1 MENENA
7 VQIIPQQVQS
17 LQPIPIKDV
26 VAQVKAIEEC
36 IKSVM
41 VSKLHYGTIPGCGEK
56 PTLLKPGAEMLA
68 KLFNLRPEYK
78 RERHDL
84 GNGHIEIMSDC
95 TMFSRATGTA
105 VGSGAGTCSTMESKY
120 RWRKSQR
127 ACPACGVDGSIGRSK
142 FPPKDNPTG
151 QPGWYCRDCKAQFA
165 YDASD
170 IRNQQAGRVENPDI
184 ADQYNTV
191 QKMADK
197 RAYVASVITSVGAS
211 DFVTQDIEDFYD
223 GMPDAVSPVT
233 PKPENAQKP
242 PTKPETQPEPT
253 KPQTAPQNG
262 GQGPAN
268 EPETKPTPKMTGL
281 EAGKHIK
288 AALESREKADSWG
301 IFKEQIGKKYHGE
314 KLTDIM
320 ADHYDE
326 IMAYIEAGKADL
338 PF

>member
-1 MENENA
+1 
-7 VQIIPQQVQS
+7 
-17 LQPIPIKDV
+17 
-26 VAQVKAIEEC
+26 
-36 IKSVM
+36 
-41 VSKLHYGTIPGCGEK
+41 
-56 PTLLKPGAEMLA
+56 
-68 KLFNLRPEYK
+68 
-78 RERHDL
+78 
-84 GNGHIEIMSDC
+84 
-95 TMFSRATGTA
+95 
-105 VGSGAGTCSTMESKY
+105 MESKY

-242 PTKPETQPEPT
+242 LTKPETQPEPT

-268 EPETKPTPKMTGL
+268 EPETKISGID
-281 EAGKHIK
+281 AGFKIK
-288 AALESREKADSWG
+288 AALEADEKGMNWDLFKKE
-301 IFKEQIGKKYHGE
+301 IFNVYPE
-314 KLTDIM
+314 KTLTELFSV
-320 ADHYDE
+320 HFDE
-326 IMAYIEAGKADL
+326 IISAIAAGSYSL